1 MGYSLGK
8 HAPARCTPV
17 LGCPVVGDS
26 LKEPY
31 IVTHNL
37 ILAHAAAATLYKK
50 EFKVIVKLV
59 GIFLFAYLLTKNLI
73 ILHYTKKTMP
83 FVLKI

>member
-8 HAPARCTPV
+8 HAPGRCSQL
-17 LGCPVVGDS
+17 LGCPVGDS

-37 ILAHAAAATLYKK
+37 ILAHAAAANLYKK

-73 ILHYTKKTMP
+73 ILHYTKKNMS